1 MSIAPIVQSVTVSL
15 PPQRAFDIFATRMG
29 RWWKPGMTIGAQP
42 HADIVIEPAPGGRWF
57 ERDADGAE
65 TEWGK
70 VIAWDPP
77 ERLLLAWQL
86 DATFSYDPD
95 FETEVEV
102 RFEDLGN
109 GTTRVTLEHRN
120 LERFGPTAQK
130 VAESLGS
137 GWPGLMQLYA
147 DLARSEEKAQ

>member
-29 RWWKPGMTIGAQP
+29 GWWKPGMTIGAKP
-42 HADIVIEPAPGGRWF
+42 HVEIVVEPRAEGRWF
-57 ERDADGAE
+57 ERDADGTE
-65 TEWGK
+65 TDWGR
-70 VIAWDPP
+70 VIVWDPP
-77 ERLLLAWQL
+77 HRLLLGWQL

-95 FETEVEV
+95 LVTEVEIS
-102 RFEDLGN
+102 FEDLGN
-109 GTTRVTLEHRN
+109 GSTRVTLEHRN

-147 DLARSEEKAQ
+147 NLANSEEKAR